1 MTDDNTTPEADEPT
15 TEDSEVSQRSGTD
28 FVADLRQSSE
38 VTEVGENHPPDDDT
52 EPTGSEA
59 AKYRRRLRDTEKE
72 RDELAARVEA
82 MQRQQVET
90 LLSRE
95 RMTPKALWAVTE
107 LADVLTDDGLVDPVK
122 VKAAAQAAR
131 KELGIDAGL
140 YVAAEGKV
148 PKPAGNTFTTAFK
161 PPTTR

>member
-1 MTDDNTTPEADEPT
+1 MTDDNTTPEAAELENELSSALDSSPPA
-15 TEDSEVSQRSGTD
+15 TEDPEVSEAQ
-28 FVADLRQSSE
+28 
-38 VTEVGENHPPDDDT
+38 DD